1 MTGKSRPAGPGPA
14 GGRAGE
20 NLVGVASS
28 DVPVLI
34 AGGGPAGLTLA
45 ISLGQLGVGCEVV
58 DVRPAPARV
67 PRAER
72 CGSRAMEISGRLRA
86 AGLPA
91 EAPLDVVICAG
102 SLARP
107 LARHRYPT
115 VAELLATTLE
125 FNDGT
130 RPLEPP
136 LILSQYTLEPL
147 LREEAEATPG
157 VIVRFGAELIDFAV
171 ASGGVTAMLRTGSRL
186 RTVRADYLVGCDG
199 ADSTV
204 RQMLGIVLN
213 GETRQPV
220 RQALIY

>member
-1 MTGKSRPAGPGPA
+1 MTAIRRDDGQGKAGRPGPA

-67 PRAER
+67 PRADR
-72 CGSRAMEISGRLRA
+72 CGSRAMEIFRRLGFSGRLRA

-91 EAPLDVVICAG
+91 EA
-102 SLARP
+102 
-107 LARHRYPT
+107 
-115 VAELLATTLE
+115 
-125 FNDGT
+125 
-130 RPLEPP
+130 P

-157 VIVRFGAELIDFAV
+157 VSVRFGTELIDFAV
-171 ASGGVTAMLRTGSRL
+171 AGGAITAMVRTGGRL
-186 RTVRADYLVGCDG
+186 RTVRTDYLVGCDG

-220 RQALIY
+220 RQ